1 MPFVKKSRD
10 LRGEPLASGSIF
22 VGRVGELQFFTEQI
36 LKLEDPAYNIISI
49 YGNGGVGKSTFLSRL
64 LDEIH
69 APAYRSYC
77 MAAFVDERQA
87 TPASLMEKLAD
98 QLHLVNFKKAVVRY
112 RQAVRRQQS
121 EEETMDDAVLR
132 HAPDLAGAA
141 VEGIPFVGPILGQS
155 VKIAAAHMAHNYRV
169 GQTRDDAE
177 HLEHPIADLTKTFVK
192 ELNQLAETLTLFEG
206 SGTRRRRR
214 VLLFF
219 DTFEQLA
226 EEVAPWLLDYLL
238 PAEISSDV
246 VLVIAGRVSLDRS
259 LPNDPKRWMPYY
271 DRHEIYTISL
281 NSFTEK
287 ETRTYLAQRAI
298 REPTQV
304 ETIWRLSRGLPL
316 YLSMLTSHP
325 NDTVDPTSDV
335 VANFLRWI
343 PTQETLKRRLVLDA
357 ALFSRPFNQDDLAA
371 FSYLNEQERSTLYH
385 WLLTQPFVRQNAQ
398 DGRYLYHEVAKEQF
412 SRYLYQS
419 SPETYLFAR
428 QALARYYCAHIDALE
443 SVRGTIDEYAGE
455 WSALSLAAAHQLFL
469 LPDQASHADA
479 AERVLTVYTVTK
491 EDEEVTRLLR
501 DMTEDQLYNHAS
513 ADTRQWAT
521 LLLAYIEAEPMSLDL
536 LAAGNALMQKIAT
549 AAQFSRE
556 QQARIHNTCGIIY
569 RSLSSYQSALEEFSQ
584 AISDD
589 ATYAVAYGN
598 RGITYRAMKQYK
610 DALGDFNM
618 ALQRDEKLDWVYAGR
633 GEVYRHLKEYEQA
646 INDFDHALT
655 LDPAYAAAYAGR
667 GRVRRLLHQYERA
680 IDDFNRALTLDPELD
695 WAYAQRAEAYR
706 GLRQYA
712 QALADYTTA
721 IALDSNGNYFWAYGS
736 RGLIYFLLNR
746 YEEAINDYNTAIQL
760 NDEYTWCYAA
770 RGRTYYHLR
779 QYEQAVADYNRAIA
793 LDPQN
798 DWIYSHRGLT
808 YLAQQQYERAIE
820 DFTRAIRLNPTYG
833 RTYGRRGSAYLGL
846 HNYVRAAQDFAHN
859 CQLFPPDVLA
869 CWMGEWVQLCQQAN
883 TANEEL
889 AQRLEEI
896 AGRDNQHYLSYLCH
910 AVVCWLRGDLTQ
922 AQLLAE
928 EVLHTRPTMWDG
940 YFWQG
945 VFACWEGQHGG
956 VVAIE
961 RALAMGMFPA
971 LLAPL
976 HLLEQQQPV
985 LYEKEIAPLLVR
997 YGISNID

>member
-1 MPFVKKSRD
+1 MPFVKKNSDR
-10 LRGEPLASGSIF
+10 RGEPSIERGLF
-22 VGRVGELQFFTEQI
+22 IGRVNEISFFTEQI
-36 LKLEDPAYNIISI
+36 LKPEDPTYNIISI
-49 YGNGGVGKSTFLSRL
+49 YGNGGVGKSTLLARL

-69 APAYRSYC
+69 APAYRAYC
-77 MAAFVDERQA
+77 TAALVDERQA
-87 TPASLMEKLAD
+87 TPANMMEKLAD
-98 QLHLVNFKKAVVRY
+98 QLHMAGFKKALARY
-112 RQAVRRQQS
+112 RLAVRRQQS
-121 EEETMDDAVLR
+121 EEETIDDAVLR

-155 VKIAAAHMAHNYRV
+155 VKIAAAHMAKEYRAA
-169 GQTRDDAE
+169 QAHDDADR
-177 HLEHPIADLTKTFVK
+177 LDHPIADLTNTFIN
-192 ELNQLAETLTLFEG
+192 ELNQLADTFVSLEG
-206 SGTRRRRR
+206 GIRRRRR

-226 EEVAPWLLDYLL
+226 EEAAPWLLDHVF
-238 PAEISSDV
+238 PTEISSNIVFV
-246 VLVIAGRVSLDRS
+246 VAGRVSLDRS

-281 NSFTEK
+281 NSFTEE
-287 ETRTYLAQRAI
+287 ETRSYLAQRGI
-298 REPTQV
+298 TDTTQV

-325 NDTVDPTSDV
+325 DHTIDPTSDV
-335 VANFLRWI
+335 VANFLRWL
-343 PTQETLKRRLVLDA
+343 PAQETLKRRLVLDA

-371 FSYLNEQERSTLYH
+371 FSYINQHERPLLYS
-385 WLLTQPFVRQNAQ
+385 WLLTQPFVRQNPQ
-398 DGRYLYHEVAKEQF
+398 DGRYSYHEIAQEQF

-419 SPETYLFAR
+419 SPETYLAAR
-428 QALARYYCAHIDALE
+428 QALAHHYRGRIVAFEQGQGIVDEHI
-443 SVRGTIDEYAGE
+443 GE
-455 WSALSLAAAHQLFL
+455 WSTLNLAEAHQLFL
-469 LPDQASHADA
+469 LPDQPSHALA
-479 AERVLTVYTVTK
+479 AERVLTVYTATK

-501 DMTEDQLYNHAS
+501 EMTEEQLYNHAS
-513 ADTRQWAT
+513 TDTRQWAT

-536 LAAGNALMQKIAT
+536 LVAGNALMQKIAT
-549 AAQFSRE
+549 AAQFSSA

-569 RSLSSYQSALEEFSQ
+569 RSMSSYQSALEEFTQ

-589 ATYAVAYGN
+589 ANYAIGYGN
-598 RGITYRAMKQYK
+598 RGITYRAVKRYQE
-610 DALGDFNM
+610 ALSDFNM
-618 ALQRDEKLDWVYAGR
+618 ALQLDKKLDWVYAGR

-680 IDDFNRALTLDPELD
+680 IDDFNRALTLDQELD

-706 GLRQYA
+706 GLKQYA

-820 DFTRAIRLNPTYG
+820 DFTSAIRLNPTYG

-846 HNYVRAAQDFAHN
+846 HNYVRAAQDFAYN
-859 CQLFPPDVLA
+859 CQLYPPDVLA
-869 CWMGEWVQLCQQAN
+869 CWMSEWVQLCLQAN

-896 AGRDNQHYLSYLCH
+896 ADRDEQNYLSHVCR
-910 AVVCWLRGDLTQ
+910 AVAHWLRGDLPQ
-922 AQLLAE
+922 AQSLVAQAC
-928 EVLHTRPTMWDG
+928 VQHPNMWDG

-945 VFACWEGQHGG
+945 VFACWEGQHSG
-956 VVAIE
+956 VAAIE
-961 RALAMGMFPA
+961 RALEMGMFPA
-971 LLAPL
+971 LLTPL
-976 HLLEQQQPV
+976 RLLEQRQPAF
-985 LYEKEIAPLLVR
+985 YEKEIAPLLAR
-997 YGISNID
+997 YEISNID